1 MNVNNS
7 YFVACPD
14 GLLQLATRYKCS
26 QIQEGWKK
34 DERVPSD
41 MESSQEN
48 ALKPRD
54 TWETSADPHKNL
66 GAQSCD
72 VGHAHANLGLMAAG
86 IPCLLPTKPRGHA
99 LAEARS
105 GQVQSGISPFHRPVS
120 LTHDR
125 QVTLRVFKPLP
136 EHI

>member
-14 GLLQLATRYKCS
+14 GLLQLATRDKCS

-34 DERVPSD
+34 DERVPSG
-41 MESSQEN
+41 MGSSQEN

-54 TWETSADPHKNL
+54 TWEVSADPHKNL

-72 VGHAHANLGLMAAG
+72 VGHAHATLGLMAAG
-86 IPCLLPTKPRGHA
+86 IPRLLPTKPRGHA
-99 LAEARS
+99 LAQARS
-105 GQVQSGISPFHRPVS
+105 G
-120 LTHDR
+120 
-125 QVTLRVFKPLP
+125 
-136 EHI
+136 

>member
-14 GLLQLATRYKCS
+14 GLLQLATRDKCS

-72 VGHAHANLGLMAAG
+72 VHAPHHRTG
-86 IPCLLPTKPRGHA
+86 
-99 LAEARS
+99 
-105 GQVQSGISPFHRPVS
+105 SPV
-120 LTHDR
+120 L
-125 QVTLRVFKPLP
+125 
-136 EHI
+136 